1 MHLTFEDMSLRL
13 FSPRVWR
20 GFAPPSALSPSGS
33 VYTGGSGNP
42 SFGFFDDFLT
52 FSETTLVGPY
62 ANLVTA
68 GGTLAKVADT
78 GAAKGVL
85 SAAIVGDTAEDEI
98 VLKWGSTLSA
108 PFKLAET
115 DLAFEC
121 CLSMS
126 AITAAKWNI
135 AVGLGQADM
144 IGTDLVFTDGD
155 ILADKNFVGFV
166 KLAGE
171 AGVFDGAY
179 KADGQTYQDGAT
191 KTKLNALATFTA
203 DVTVYKKLGLR
214 YRAHPRTLEWYV
226 DGVMP
231 GGVTAPAKL
240 TSSEVDAVT
249 FPYDVFLAPIIGI
262 KDSAGNA
269 ALNVQ
274 VDWWACAQYEDRNE
288 QLNA

>member
-1 MHLTFEDMSLRL
+1 MQTYFEDMSTRL

-20 GFAPPSALSPSGS
+20 GFSAPQSFSPNGS
-33 VYTGGSGNP
+33 VATGSSGNP
-42 SFGFFDDFLT
+42 AFGFFDDFLT
-52 FSETTLVGPY
+52 FNETTLVGPY

-68 GGTLAKVADT
+68 AGTLAKVADT
-78 GAAKGVL
+78 ASAKGIL
-85 SAAIVGDTAEDEI
+85 SATTVGDTAEDEN

-108 PFKLAET
+108 PFLLADN

-121 CLSMS
+121 CLSVS

-144 IGTDLVFTDGD
+144 ITTGLMFTNAD
-155 ILADKNFVGFV
+155 ILADKNFCGFV
-166 KLAGE
+166 KLVGE

-203 DVTVYKKLGLR
+203 SVTTYVKLGMR
-214 YRAHPRTLEWYV
+214 YRAHPKTLEWYV
-226 DGVMP
+226 DGAALGNIAP
-231 GGVTAPAKL
+231 SRLTA
-240 TSSEVDAVT
+240 TECDAAT
-249 FPYDVFLAPIIGI
+249 FPDDVQLAPFIGI
-262 KDSAGNA
+262 KDGAGDA

-274 VDWWACAQYEDRNE
+274 VDWWACAQNE
-288 QLNA
+288 

>member
-1 MHLTFEDMSLRL
+1 MQTHFEDLSTRL

-20 GFAPPSALSPSGS
+20 GFAAPQSFSPNGS
-33 VYTGGSGNP
+33 VATGSSGNP
-42 SFGFFDDFLT
+42 AFGFFDDFLT
-52 FSETTLVGPY
+52 FSETTLAGPY

-68 GGTLAKVADT
+68 AGTLAKVADT
-78 GAAKGVL
+78 SSAKGIL
-85 SAAIVGDTAEDEI
+85 SATIVGDTAEDEN

-108 PFKLAET
+108 PFLLADN

-144 IGTDLVFTDGD
+144 ITTDLMFTDSD
-155 ILADKNFVGFV
+155 ILADKNFCGFV
-166 KLAGE
+166 KLVGE

-203 DVTVYKKLGLR
+203 SETTYIKLGMR
-214 YRAHPRTLEWYV
+214 YRAHPKTLEWYV
-226 DGVMP
+226 NGAALGNV
-231 GGVTAPAKL
+231 VRSSLTA
-240 TSSEVDAVT
+240 SELDAAT
-249 FPYDVFLAPIIGI
+249 FPDDEQLAPFIGV

-274 VDWWACAQYEDRNE
+274 VDWWACAQNE
-288 QLNA
+288 